1 MNMDTINFIVN
12 KFNLLKEIDEIGK
25 YIMPIQ
31 INEFTRNNLAE
42 LFAELGFQYGAEIG
56 VEQGV
61 YSDILLR
68 ENPKLTLT
76 GVDAWK
82 AYDGYRDHTR
92 QAKLDKF
99 YQTTLEMLKPYGDR
113 SILLPMFSMQ
123 AINVIRDESL
133 DFVYIDANHDFAH
146 VTEDIFHWSKK
157 VRSGGIIAGHD
168 YYTEN
173 IPSHVHVPYVLEG
186 YTKAYNIKPWFIF
199 EDSWMFV
206 KQ

>member
-1 MNMDTINFIVN
+1 MDTINFIVN

-25 YIMPIQ
+25 YTMPIQ
-31 INEFTRNNLAE
+31 INDFTRNNLAE
-42 LFAELGFQYGAEIG
+42 LFAELGFEYGAEIG

-82 AYDGYRDHTR
+82 AYGGYRDHTR

-113 SILLPMFSMQ
+113 SVLLPMFSMQ
-123 AINVIRDESL
+123 AINIIRDESL

-157 VRSGGIIAGHD
+157 VRPGGIVAGHD
-168 YYTEN
+168 YYKEN